1 MAAFIKERISA
12 LPANN
17 QPDLLKCLDMMES
30 APTQVSEL
38 VEILCAGE
46 PMFPGPSRSLL
57 LEVAGAEEL
66 MSLATRLTDI
76 TDSST
81 RESIYRV
88 IEVGVH
94 RVKPLVA
101 AKIYTLVATSLCTDI
116 AEFDSG
122 KGVQKLT
129 VVAGV
134 TATVTSCICAR
145 GAVKQPE
152 NQCLLSDELKSEL
165 FESIKNR
172 ELWVESGSE
181 DPWKFWG
188 VLGALLA
195 SEKVNWLV
203 KPRG

>member
-1 MAAFIKERISA
+1 MAALIKERISA
-12 LPANN
+12 LPANR
-17 QPDLLKCLDMMES
+17 QPDLLKWLDMMES

-38 VEILCAGE
+38 VDILCVGE
-46 PMFPGPSRSLL
+46 PMFPGPGRNLL

-66 MSLATRLTDI
+66 ISLATRLTDI

-81 RESIYRV
+81 RENIYRV
-88 IEVGVH
+88 IEAGVH

-116 AEFDSG
+116 AEFGYG
-122 KGVQKLT
+122 KSVKKLT
-129 VVAGV
+129 IVAGV

-145 GAVKQPE
+145 GSVEQPE
-152 NQCLLSDELKSEL
+152 NQCPLSDELKSEL

-203 KPRG
+203 KPRS